1 MNNLHRSLFT
11 QNDLICCHIQMIL
24 KYYYMFIKNTYISHA
39 HCHFFISK
47 FKCLDSIFN
56 SFLITHSLMN
66 KLHTGLY
73 KTESNNKL

>member
-1 MNNLHRSLFT
+1 
-11 QNDLICCHIQMIL
+11 
-24 KYYYMFIKNTYISHA
+24 MFIKNTYISHA
-39 HCHFFISK
+39 HCHFFLSK

-73 KTESNNKL
+73 KTENNNKL